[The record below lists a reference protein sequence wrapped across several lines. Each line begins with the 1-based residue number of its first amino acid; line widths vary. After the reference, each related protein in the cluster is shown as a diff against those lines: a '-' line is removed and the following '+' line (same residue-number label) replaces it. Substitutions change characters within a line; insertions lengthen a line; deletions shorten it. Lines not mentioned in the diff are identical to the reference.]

1 LWKIDGRAATKNRLD
16 RIIVAELTPAKIEFS
31 EISVNIRLRIPML
44 KIVIKGFNALL
55 ALVRYR
61 LRNSIEWI
69 QRQTAAMELDWFK
82 MTFAGRSESHILSG
96 QP

>member
-1 LWKIDGRAATKNRLD
+1 MWKTDGRAATKSRLD

-44 KIVIKGFNALL
+44 KIVIRGFNAFL

-61 LRNSIEWI
+61 LRNSIEEI
-69 QRQTAAMELDWFK
+69 QR
-82 MTFAGRSESHILSG
+82 
-96 QP
+96 